1 MKKDDDDGARKTEGA
16 ELSESSSVA
25 FFACVSS
32 TNHTTSYLHLTSFS
46 DPAGLAFSPTSSSSS
61 STARQAIL
69 KHQVFRAGCGQ
80 AVTA

>member
-32 TNHTTSYLHLTSFS
+32 TNHTTSYLTSFS
-46 DPAGLAFSPTSSSSS
+46 DPAGLAFSPTSSS
-61 STARQAIL
+61 TARQANL

>member
-32 TNHTTSYLHLTSFS
+32 TNHTTSYLTSFS

-61 STARQAIL
+61 SAARQAIL

>member
-32 TNHTTSYLHLTSFS
+32 TNHTTSYLTSFS
-46 DPAGLAFSPTSSSSS
+46 DPAGLAFSPTSSSSSS

>member
-32 TNHTTSYLHLTSFS
+32 TNHTTSYLTSFS
-46 DPAGLAFSPTSSSSS
+46 DPAGLAFSPTSSS

>member
-32 TNHTTSYLHLTSFS
+32 TNHTTSYLTSFS
-46 DPAGLAFSPTSSSSS
+46 DPAGLAFSPTSSSS
-61 STARQAIL
+61 TARQANL

>member
-16 ELSESSSVA
+16 ELSGSSSVA

-32 TNHTTSYLHLTSFS
+32 TNHTTSYLTSFS
-46 DPAGLAFSPTSSSSS
+46 DPAGLAFSPTSSS

>member
-32 TNHTTSYLHLTSFS
+32 TNHTTSYLTSFS
-46 DPAGLAFSPTSSSSS
+46 DPAGLAFSPTSSSS

>member
-32 TNHTTSYLHLTSFS
+32 TNHTTSCLTSFS

>member
-32 TNHTTSYLHLTSFS
+32 TNHTTSYLTSFS